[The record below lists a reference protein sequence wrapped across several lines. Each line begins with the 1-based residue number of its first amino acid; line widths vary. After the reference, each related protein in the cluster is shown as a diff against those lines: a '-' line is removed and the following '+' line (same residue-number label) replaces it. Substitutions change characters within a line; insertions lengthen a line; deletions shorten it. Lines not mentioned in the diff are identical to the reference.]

1 MKRQDD
7 LAVAHL
13 KKDRRM
19 RALIERVG
27 PPRFH
32 EYSTESAFECLL
44 EAIVSQQ
51 LSGKV
56 AKVIYG
62 RLTAL
67 CGGGPSNP
75 KKLAKLPDEAFRQA
89 GLSRAKVAAVRDLC
103 DAILSGRLDIA
114 GLEKASADEVIA
126 KLCQV
131 RGVGPWT
138 AQMVLIFALGSP
150 DVWPSGDLGV
160 RKSLGALL
168 RLPKT
173 PDPIE
178 TERLSKRWRPY
189 RSYAAWYLWQSND
202 GGTEKK

>member
-1 MKRQDD
+1 
-7 LAVAHL
+7 
-13 KKDRRM
+13 M
-19 RALIERVG
+19 RALIKRVG

-32 EYSTESAFECLL
+32 EYSTEDVFECIL

-62 RLTAL
+62 RLEAL
-67 CGGGPSNP
+67 CAGGVPTP
-75 KKLAKLPDEAFRQA
+75 KKLAGLSDEKLRGA
-89 GLSRAKVAAVRDLC
+89 GLSRAKMAAVRDLC
-103 DAILSGRLDIA
+103 GAVAGGRLDLPGLA
-114 GLEKASADEVIA
+114 GAPADEVEEQ
-126 KLCQV
+126 LCQV

-138 AQMVLIFALGSP
+138 AHMVLIFALASP

-168 RLPKT
+168 GLSEMPT
-173 PDPIE
+173 PAE

-202 GGTEKK
+202 GG